1 MGKLSIL
8 RWNIIN
14 EIKYLFHPRDEKI
27 VLMGAWSGNRF
38 SDNTRFLYQYL
49 SKNKEELGLT
59 HVVWVTRNQKLLV
72 ELTALGYEA
81 YEMESKESIY
91 FHKRAKY
98 HIICNSCNHEE
109 AFAGDILPQFSN
121 GAVKI
126 NLWHGL
132 GGIKG
137 VEYASGQYAKKKV
150 VEPLKCAIKE
160 FCNKQKWYRVLVNR
174 IGGWGDCKYASTTPF
189 QTEILMKYFLKP
201 SKYFIECGYP
211 RNAKC
216 LEYLE
221 SEEQVISFVSSKKN
235 RILYL
240 PTFRDNTV
248 QYTEPLQDLSFCDM
262 LKGKDVLWIEKAHG
276 ADQTA
281 IMTGAVSDELPV
293 LKLESSFDVNIL
305 LPYVDVVVTDYS
317 SVVWDALYH
326 KKPLIFY
333 VPDFVYY
340 RDEDRGF
347 IMKPEEFLL
356 GQVSYSI
363 EELTEAVSENVDH
376 YDRLLPEDLEA
387 HRMKMW
393 GKEANY
399 REIWEAIK
407 RQSNI

>member
-1 MGKLSIL
+1 ML
-8 RWNIIN
+8 RWNIVN
-14 EIKYLFHPRDEKI
+14 EIKYLLHPRDEKI

-49 SKNKEELGLT
+49 SKNKEELGLS
-59 HVVWVTRNQKLLV
+59 HVVWVTRNKALLA
-72 ELTALGYEA
+72 ELTGLGYEA
-81 YEMESKESIY
+81 YEMDSEESIY
-91 FHKRAKY
+91 FHKKAKY
-98 HIICNSCNHEE
+98 HIICNSCNHED
-109 AFAGDILPQFSN
+109 AFAGDILPEYSN

-137 VEYASGQYAKKKV
+137 VEYASGQYAKKKAAH
-150 VEPLKCAIKE
+150 PLKCAIKE
-160 FCNKQKWYRVLVNR
+160 FCNKQKVYRVLVNR
-174 IGGWGDCKYASTTPF
+174 IGGWGDCKYASTTPY

-201 SKYFIECGYP
+201 RKYFLECGYP
-211 RNAKC
+211 RNEKC
-216 LEYLE
+216 LEYLQ
-221 SEEQVISFVSSKKN
+221 SEEEIISYITSKKN

-248 QYTEPLQDLSFCDM
+248 QFTEPLTDSSFADM
-262 LKGKDVLWIEKAHG
+262 LRGKEVLWIEKAHG
-276 ADQTA
+276 ADKA
-281 IMTGAVSDELPV
+281 EVMTGATGENLPV
-293 LKLESSFDVNIL
+293 LKLDSSFDVNIL

-356 GQVSYSI
+356 GQVCYSMK
-363 EELTEAVSENVDH
+363 ELEDAVANNVDAF
-376 YDRLLPEDLEA
+376 DNLLPEDIDA
-387 HRMKMW
+387 HRIKMW
-393 GKEANY
+393 GKDANY
-399 REIWEAIK
+399 REIWNAIK
-407 RQSNI
+407 KEK

>member
-1 MGKLSIL
+1 
-8 RWNIIN
+8 
-14 EIKYLFHPRDEKI
+14 
-27 VLMGAWSGNRF
+27 
-38 SDNTRFLYQYL
+38 
-49 SKNKEELGLT
+49 
-59 HVVWVTRNQKLLV
+59 
-72 ELTALGYEA
+72 
-81 YEMESKESIY
+81 
-91 FHKRAKY
+91 
-98 HIICNSCNHEE
+98 
-109 AFAGDILPQFSN
+109 
-121 GAVKI
+121 
-126 NLWHGL
+126 
-132 GGIKG
+132 
-137 VEYASGQYAKKKV
+137 
-150 VEPLKCAIKE
+150 
-160 FCNKQKWYRVLVNR
+160 
-174 IGGWGDCKYASTTPF
+174 
-189 QTEILMKYFLKP
+189 
-201 SKYFIECGYP
+201 
-211 RNAKC
+211 
-216 LEYLE
+216 
-221 SEEQVISFVSSKKN
+221 
-235 RILYL
+235 
-240 PTFRDNTV
+240 
-248 QYTEPLQDLSFCDM
+248 M
-262 LKGKDVLWIEKAHG
+262 LKEKDVLWIEKAHG

-281 IMTGAVSDELPV
+281 VMTGAVSEELPV
-293 LKLESSFDVNIL
+293 LKLDSSFDVNIL